1 MNKIIPA
8 VVIKSK
14 FITPSNDSKYK
25 DYLNYMD
32 RKNTH
37 SFENDLE
44 NYKDYQDYMSNE
56 EKSTGIF
63 TLDKDSLTEDEKNE
77 LKNLFKVSQENKSNL
92 WQDVISFDND
102 WLRECGILQDD
113 FIDEKKLKQATRNA
127 MTEMLKKEG
136 MDDSALW
143 SGAIH
148 YNTDNIHIHIAT
160 VQFKDIRERGKRKQK
175 SIDAMKSKV
184 VSTLLDRSKENQKL
198 NEFIRE
204 RVIYTKRQDNIL
216 SLKNQILNRDL
227 VKQFKKIHSMLPDDK
242 RQWNY
247 SMNGIANVRPEI
259 DKFTKMYI
267 EKHFKE
273 EFKDFQK
280 RLDKEVEIYKK
291 TYGNNSRAE
300 QYRETKMND
309 LYKRMGNT
317 VLKEIKQYDYNSQR
331 DMSRKKHSDF
341 KRKIQMNRDLNELFY
356 RVNRAMNDDFDHYK
370 NQKEFERLQYEKE
383 REQEYGR

>member
-1 MNKIIPA
+1 MNKLVPA

-14 FITPSNDSKYK
+14 FITSSNDSKFK

-37 SFENDLE
+37 SFENDFE
-44 NYKDYQDYMSNE
+44 NYQDYQDYMSNS

-63 TLDKDSLTEDEKNE
+63 TLDKDSLTEDEKIQ
-77 LKNLFKVSQENKSNL
+77 LKDIFKESQENKSVL

-102 WLRECGILQDD
+102 WLRECGILKND
-113 FIDEKKLKQATRNA
+113 FLDEKKLKQATRNA

-136 MDDSALW
+136 MEDSALW

-148 YNTDNIHIHIAT
+148 YNTDNIHIHVAT
-160 VQFKDIRERGKRKQK
+160 VQVKDFRERGKRKQK
-175 SIDAMKSKV
+175 SIDVMKSKV
-184 VSTLLDRSKENQKL
+184 ASTLLDRSKENQKL

-204 RVIYTKRQDNIL
+204 RVVNTKRQDNMT
-216 SLKNQILNRDL
+216 SLKNRVLNREL
-227 VKQFKKIHSMLPDDK
+227 VNQFKTIHSMLPEDK
-242 RQWNY
+242 RLWQY

-259 DKFTKMYI
+259 DKFTQIYI
-267 EKHFKE
+267 EKYFKNEFKE
-273 EFKDFQK
+273 FNKQ
-280 RLDKEVEIYKK
+280 LDKEVEIYKR
-291 TYGNNSRAE
+291 TYGDNSRAE

-317 VLKEIKQYDYNSQR
+317 VLKEIKQYDSDLQSAAFKKNSTL
-331 DMSRKKHSDF
+331 KKI
-341 KRKIQMNRDLNELFY
+341 KVNKGLNEVFY
-356 RVNRAMNDDFDHYK
+356 RMDRAMNDNLDHFK
-370 NQKEFERLQYEKE
+370 NQREFERLQHEKE